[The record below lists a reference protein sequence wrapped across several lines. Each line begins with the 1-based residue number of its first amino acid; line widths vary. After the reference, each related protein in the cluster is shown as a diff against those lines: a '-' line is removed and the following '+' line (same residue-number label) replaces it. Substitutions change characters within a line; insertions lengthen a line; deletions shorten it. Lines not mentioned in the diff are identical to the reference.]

1 MPQIRSI
8 AAQYI
13 AEAMIRALFDPVKAI
28 RLNLPVFRSHW
39 SGHLGRVANA
49 RRPVRPPHR
58 QDPRPPRR
66 RGGLRLL
73 DLYRDER
80 EPGEDARALLDLQLT
95 NLRDDDVYDLGQER
109 TFDVASGRGERA
121 A

>member
-1 MPQIRSI
+1 M
-8 AAQYI
+8 
-13 AEAMIRALFDPVKAI
+13 AESRTPGVPFGRHIVKI
-28 RLNLPVFRSHW
+28 P
-39 SGHLGRVANA
+39 A
-49 RRPVRPPHR
+49 RRG
-58 QDPRPPRR
+58 
-66 RGGLRLL
+66 GGLRLL